1 MIILVS
7 DNGGN
12 GTSGGDHGAS
22 NGDHGTSNENHGT
35 SRTPSPTNAVIPAL
49 VSTLKRFTNKD
60 IGFSVWQRSF
70 HDHIIRGERDYDR
83 IAEYIENNPRN
94 WRDDCF
100 YADRT

>member
-7 DNGGN
+7 DNEGN
-12 GTSGGDHGAS
+12 DTS
-22 NGDHGTSNENHGT
+22 NGNRGT
-35 SRTPSPTNAVIPAL
+35 SRTTSPTNAVIPAL

-83 IAEYIENNPRN
+83 IVEYIENNPRN
-94 WRDDCF
+94 WRGDCF
-100 YADRT
+100 YAGMA

>member
-7 DNGGN
+7 GNGGN
-12 GTSGGDHGAS
+12 DTS
-22 NGDHGTSNENHGT
+22 NGSREMSDGENGT
-35 SRTPSPTNAVIPAL
+35 SRTPSPANAVIPAFI
-49 VSTLKRFTNKD
+49 STLKRFTNKD

-70 HDHIIRGERDYDR
+70 HDHIIRSERDYDR